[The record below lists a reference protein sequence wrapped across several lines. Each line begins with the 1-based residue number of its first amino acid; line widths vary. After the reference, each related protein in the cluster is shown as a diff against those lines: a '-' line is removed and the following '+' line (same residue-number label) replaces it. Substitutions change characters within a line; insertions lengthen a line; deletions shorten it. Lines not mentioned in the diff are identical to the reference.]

1 MPDRQQPVASASQTY
16 QPALSLY
23 DLPLKE
29 WMIYVYLLVS
39 PFYMF
44 ALVTTRDWPALW
56 IIGIMLLLFIV
67 QFFHSGFRFWLD
79 SSCYSLL
86 FFLAAYVI
94 GTLIVLFTDHSMT
107 LLGRSPHERALTTL
121 VRVAYIVIVF
131 GLFLNFLADA
141 DDKILKR
148 IFVVQIAIGCVI
160 ALFGIAQYITATFF
174 SWGGLISIEG
184 TNETFKMGSSFF
196 GLGRSRVYR
205 SAAIFSEPS
214 AFGFYLVP
222 LFTKVVISFL
232 QNTLIVNKRVHLTLL
247 GIFILAILFNLS
259 LTAII
264 PTAILMMVL
273 LGTTFGGSRV
283 FLWFSVFALFCVG
296 FILLTPMG
304 ALLTDRLARI
314 FQFSDVS
321 TLDRLFRV
329 YVGILALL
337 TSPLIGV
344 GPGFYA
350 FLYPIHGGVDRFV
363 MATPLNVWLTFLT
376 DVGILGII
384 PFLFFLKNV
393 LGRAKRN
400 LNHNPLVR
408 VFLWSTVS
416 YLLLLSTDDFWYLE
430 VFWFDAAMLVV
441 LSNGLFSSPNRQLE
455 KVVFS

>member
-1 MPDRQQPVASASQTY
+1 VASSSQTY

-23 DLPLKE
+23 DVPLKE
-29 WMIYVYLLVS
+29 WMIYLYLLVS

-44 ALVTTRDWPALW
+44 ALVSTRDWPALW
-56 IIGIMLLLFIV
+56 VVGFMLLLFLV
-67 QFFHSGFRFWLD
+67 QFFHSGFRFWFD
-79 SSCYSLL
+79 SSYYPLF
-86 FFLAAYVI
+86 FFLAAYVV
-94 GTLIVLFTDHSMT
+94 GTLIVLFADHSMT

-121 VRVAYIVIVF
+121 IRVTYIVIVF

-141 DDKILKR
+141 DEKILKR
-148 IFVVQIAIGCVI
+148 IFVVQIAIGAVI
-160 ALFGIAQYITATFF
+160 ALFGIVQYITATFF

-283 FLWFSVFALFCVG
+283 FLWIIVFTLICFGLV
-296 FILLTPMG
+296 LLTPVG
-304 ALLTDRLARI
+304 GLLIDRVNRI

-329 YVGILALL
+329 YVGLLALM

-344 GPGFYA
+344 GPGFYS

-384 PFLFFLKNV
+384 PFVFFLKNV

-400 LNHNPLVR
+400 LDHNPLVR

-441 LSNGLFSSPNRQLE
+441 LSNGLFASPNRLQE